1 MEILPGIHRIEAPL
15 GDRYVAMYL
24 IVGDDASALVDTGL
38 DDSVRSTLLP
48 YLDTIGH
55 PRDRIRY
62 VVNTHA
68 DFDHV
73 GGNSAIRELCPNAG
87 LLCGASDRDQIE
99 DIELMIDER
108 YGEFRPHG
116 FDEAPETKDFIREVA
131 RTVPIDGVRS
141 SGDVIDIG
149 GRRLEVLDLP
159 GHSPGHVGLYEPEA
173 RAAFIGDAVLW
184 DSVLTASGEPAFPP
198 TYRSVAPYR
207 DTISRTQA
215 LGPDHLLTAHYRVYS
230 GTAVQDFLQG
240 SQDYTDTVEAV
251 VLDILNEAPS
261 RLSLLEIIELGH
273 ARLGPWGRDAA
284 QYLVYPVLGH
294 LEDLCARGL
303 VEQENPATSPPMFGV
318 VR

>member
-1 MEILPGIHRIEAPL
+1 MEFLPGVHRIEAPL

-24 IVGDDASALVDTGL
+24 IIGDDASVLVDTGL

-48 YLDTIGH
+48 YLDSIGH
-55 PRDRIRY
+55 AREHIRY

-73 GGNSAIRELCPNAG
+73 GGNGAIREFCPNAV
-87 LLCGASDRDQIE
+87 LLCGASDRAQIE
-99 DIELMIDER
+99 DIELMIDDR
-108 YGEFRPHG
+108 YGEFRSHG
-116 FDEAPETKDFIREVA
+116 FDETPETKAFIRQVA
-131 RTVPIDGVRS
+131 RTVPIDGVRG

-149 GRRLEVLDLP
+149 GRKLEVLDLP
-159 GHSPGHVGLYEPEA
+159 GHSPGHVGLYESES

-198 TYRSVAPYR
+198 TYRSVVPYR
-207 DTISRTQA
+207 DTITRTQA
-215 LGPDHLLTAHYRVYS
+215 LDPEHLLTAHYAAYS

-240 SQDYTDTVEAV
+240 SQHFTDTVEAV
-251 VLDILNEAPS
+251 VLDILDGAPS
-261 RLSLLEIIELGH
+261 PLSLLDIIELSH

-294 LEDLCARGL
+294 LEDLRARGL
-303 VEQENPATSPPMFGV
+303 VEQENPEDGRTRFRVA
-318 VR
+318 R